1 MHLCIG
7 VLNIYSV
14 LKFALYILLEC
25 IQSDPQPQNNIC
37 QRKKLDCNFCCQ
49 HHYIGQTL
57 KIQVKEFLDN
67 IKRKCI
73 VGISGLSYKPGN
85 IQDALQ
91 HTLQSASFHTASQDR
106 KSTRLNS
113 SHSQI

>member
-67 IKRKCI
+67 IKRKI
-73 VGISGLSYKPGN
+73 ESAEYIERLKGWKSGFN
-85 IQDALQ
+85 EAIDIAINELQ
-91 HTLQSASFHTASQDR
+91 TKKT
-106 KSTRLNS
+106 K
-113 SHSQI
+113 SQILNNIKILKK